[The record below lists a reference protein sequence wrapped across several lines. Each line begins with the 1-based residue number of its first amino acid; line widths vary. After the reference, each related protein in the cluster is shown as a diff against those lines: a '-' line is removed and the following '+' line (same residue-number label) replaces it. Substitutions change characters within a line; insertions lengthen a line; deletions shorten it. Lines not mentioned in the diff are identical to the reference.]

1 MSLILREAKKEIAR
15 LEKMKRI
22 IEEFRKDEPAGCLKH
37 QKRGAYTYFY
47 QQYRNENT
55 KKIERKFI
63 NKDNMKLVKLL
74 AQKQYY
80 WHLQS
85 IIEIN
90 LKVLKHLVER
100 YCPEKMDR
108 VFDELSDE
116 CKDFIT
122 PLKGSRED
130 RIREWYE
137 EKYEMNSAYPENLR
151 YETEQGELV
160 RSKSEV
166 IIANILY
173 QHRDVLLYKYECPLK
188 VKVAGKIIIIYP
200 DFKIMNIR
208 TGKITYWEHAGLMD
222 MSDYADD
229 FVRKVNTYI
238 NNNLL
243 VGRDVVFSYETSEN
257 PLDTSVLRR
266 MVEEIITK

>member
-1 MSLILREAKKEIAR
+1 MSFILREAKKEIAR
-15 LEKMKRI
+15 LESMKKT
-22 IEEFRKDEPAGCLKH
+22 IEEFQKNEPAGCLKH

-63 NKDNMKLVKLL
+63 NKDNINLVKRL
-74 AQKQYY
+74 AQKKYY
-80 WHLQS
+80 WHMKS
-85 IIEIN
+85 IIDIN
-90 LKVLKHLVER
+90 LKVLKYLVER

-108 VFDELSDE
+108 VFAELGNE
-116 CKDFIT
+116 CKPFIM

-130 RIREWYE
+130 QIRQWYE
-137 EKYEMNSAYPENLR
+137 EKYEVNEAYPEHLR
-151 YETEQGELV
+151 YKTEQGELV

-166 IIANILY
+166 IIANMLY

-188 VKVAGKIIIIYP
+188 VKEAGKIKVIYP

-222 MSDYADD
+222 DTGYADD
-229 FVRKVNTYI
+229 FVRKINTYI
-238 NNNLL
+238 SNNLL
-243 VGRDVVFSYETSEN
+243 VGRDVVFSCETEDH
-257 PLDTSVLRR
+257 PLDMTV
-266 MVEEIITK
+266 VKKVIEEICLG